1 MIFVKRRPVGQ
12 SHIQL
17 PGVNCSAFQ
26 PMATS
31 NREKKHPANFYD
43 GNSYVGCIRT
53 VFVHKLNRHTFKK
66 KRHAFTSDIQTV
78 WQVSCA
84 KVPEKRTTVSH

>member
-1 MIFVKRRPVGQ
+1 MGWLWKVIFVKRRPVGQ

-66 KRHAFTSDIQTV
+66 KKTCIYIRHTNCMASV
-78 WQVSCA
+78 MRKS
-84 KVPEKRTTVSH
+84 S